1 MEPFELLIIISN
13 VFEELK
19 IPYFITGSIASITYG
34 EPRFTNDIDMVADIR
49 DWDIPGLV
57 RSFPSDEYY
66 IDADSI
72 DQAIRLKSQFN
83 IIHLS
88 SGLKIDVMVKKKT
101 VFDHSRFSR
110 IKRLRL
116 EEKEVNFA
124 SPEDVILKK
133 MEYYKMGS
141 SEKHLRDITGI
152 LKIYKGEIDF
162 EYLKNWISRFDLFEI
177 WEAIEERLEGKLL
190 A

>member
-13 VFEELK
+13 AFEKLK
-19 IPYFITGSIASITYG
+19 IPYFVTGSIASITYG
-34 EPRFTNDIDMVADIR
+34 EPRFTNDIDIVADIK
-49 DWDIPGLV
+49 DWDIPGLIGC
-57 RSFPSDEYY
+57 FPEPEYY

-72 DQAIRLKSQFN
+72 DQAIQFKSQFN

-88 SGLKIDVMVKKKT
+88 SGLKIDVMIKKKT
-101 VFDHSRFSR
+101 FFDNSRFSR
-110 IKRLRL
+110 INRLRL
-116 EEKEVNFA
+116 EEKEINFA

-133 MEYYKMGS
+133 MEYYKMGG

-152 LKIYKGEIDF
+152 LKIYKGKIDF
-162 EYLKNWISRFDLFEI
+162 EYLKNWISIFDLTEI
-177 WEAIEERLEGKLL
+177 WEAIEKRL

>member
-13 VFEELK
+13 TFEKLK
-19 IPYFITGSIASITYG
+19 IPYFVTGSIASITYG
-34 EPRFTNDIDMVADIR
+34 EPRFTNDIDIVADIK
-49 DWDIPGLV
+49 DWDIPGLIHC
-57 RSFPSDEYY
+57 FPEHEYY

-72 DQAIRLKSQFN
+72 NQAIQFKSQFN

-88 SGLKIDVMVKKKT
+88 SGLKIDVMIKKKT
-101 VFDHSRFSR
+101 FFDNSRFSR

-116 EEKEVNFA
+116 EEKEINFA

-152 LKIYKGEIDF
+152 LKIYKGKIDLD
-162 EYLKNWISRFDLFEI
+162 YLKNWISIFDLIEI
-177 WEAIEERLEGKLL
+177 WEAIEKRLAGNE
-190 A
+190 

>member
-13 VFEELK
+13 SFEKLK
-19 IPYFITGSIASITYG
+19 IPYVITSSIASMTYG
-34 EPRFTNDIDMVADIR
+34 EPRFTNDIDMVADIK
-49 DWDIPGLV
+49 DWDIPGLI
-57 RSFPSDEYY
+57 RCFPENDYY

-72 DQAIRLKSQFN
+72 DQAIQFKSQFN

-88 SGLKIDVMVKKKT
+88 SGLKIDVMIKKKT
-101 VFDHSRFSR
+101 FFDNSRFSR
-110 IKRLRL
+110 INRLRL
-116 EEKEVNFA
+116 EEKEINFA

-133 MEYYKMGS
+133 MEFYKMGG

-152 LKIYKGEIDF
+152 LKIYKGKIDF
-162 EYLKNWISRFDLFEI
+162 EYMKSWISTFDLVEI
-177 WEAIEERLEGKLL
+177 WEAIEKRL

>member
-1 MEPFELLIIISN
+1 MEPFELLLIISN
-13 VFEELK
+13 IFEGLQ
-19 IPYFITGSIASITYG
+19 IPYFVTGSIASMTYG
-34 EPRFTNDIDMVADIR
+34 EPRFTNDIDMVADIE
-49 DWDIPGLV
+49 DSDIPGLIH
-57 RSFPSDEYY
+57 SFPEQDYY

-72 DQAIRLKSQFN
+72 EQAIQFKSQFN

-88 SGLKIDVMVKKKT
+88 SGLKIDVMIKKKT
-101 VFDHSRFSR
+101 FFDNSRFSR

-116 EEKEVNFA
+116 EEKEINFA

-152 LKIYKGEIDF
+152 LKIYKGKIDL
-162 EYLKNWISRFDLFEI
+162 EYLKNWISIFDLVEI
-177 WEAIEERLEGKLL
+177 WEAIEKRLACNE
-190 A
+190 

>member
-13 VFEELK
+13 VFEKLE
-19 IPYFITGSIASITYG
+19 IPYFVTGSIASITYG
-34 EPRFTNDIDMVADIR
+34 EPRFTNDIDIVADIK
-49 DWDIPGLV
+49 DWDIPGLIHC
-57 RSFPSDEYY
+57 FPENEYY

-72 DQAIRLKSQFN
+72 NQAIQFKSQFN

-88 SGLKIDVMVKKKT
+88 SGLKIDVMIKKKT
-101 VFDHSRFSR
+101 FFDNSRFSR

-116 EEKEVNFA
+116 EEKEINFA

-152 LKIYKGEIDF
+152 LKIYKGKIDF
-162 EYLKNWISRFDLFEI
+162 EYLKNWISTLDLIEI
-177 WEAIEERLEGKLL
+177 WEAIEKRLTCNE
-190 A
+190 